1 MGPQGD
7 TGPRGQREERQGRGH
22 WMVEKVFRGETR
34 KGITFE
40 MYINKYSIKQKK
52 KGIRSLKE
60 LKKKRKGKT
69 VKIPSTYMKFS
80 KNKIN
85 K

>member
-1 MGPQGD
+1 M
-7 TGPRGQREERQGRGH
+7 H
-22 WMVEKVFRGETR
+22 
-34 KGITFE
+34 
-40 MYINKYSIKQKK
+40 KYSIKQKK